1 MILIRRINITILLE
15 GEAEGKSSNHFRKS
29 FMDMLKRAI
38 CYLWLTLLTVILNT
52 WKPTQRARRLQII
65 ESNLI
70 LQMKA
75 DMKKQYDCLPGL
87 TSIGASSLGSGLI
100 SLWNDNCH

>member
-38 CYLWLTLLTVILNT
+38 CYLWLTLLTVF
-52 WKPTQRARRLQII
+52 
-65 ESNLI
+65 
-70 LQMKA
+70 
-75 DMKKQYDCLPGL
+75 
-87 TSIGASSLGSGLI
+87 SILGSQLKEPGDYRLLSLI
-100 SLWNDNCH
+100 SFCK